1 MSWHLYKILWLQ
13 GWFKRPCHIHKR
25 TQTYI
30 HSHSYKTISQT
41 YIHTSIHTQ
50 TCTHIHSCIHTLKNI
65 LSLTLHDVAGQ
76 SMQTLLKYV
85 GRSDCVRSW
94 SSCGHYRAKHPKTT
108 CLCQS
113 CHLSPTKP
121 NMAQERT
128 GFKCILGNRRIVQFG
143 THFSVGQHS
152 RDLAVP
158 IQRNSIH
165 LTVWEVNLRYLG

>member
-1 MSWHLYKILWLQ
+1 MAPIQDIVVARVIQKTMSHTHTYTNIHTLTFIQ
-13 GWFKRPCHIHKR
+13 DHI
-25 TQTYI
+25 TNI
-30 HSHSYKTISQT
+30 HT
-41 YIHTSIHTQ
+41 YIHTHTQ

-94 SSCGHYRAKHPKTT
+94 SSCGHYRAKHPETT

-165 LTVWEVNLRYLG
+165 LTV